1 MLVRELMTSP
11 ATSLRAG
18 SRLESAVQVLAAQ
31 HITAVPIVDPYGHVV
46 GIVSDADVL
55 REGLPEDPR
64 ARLRP
69 VHEST
74 TPWHRLVDEVMTVD
88 PVTVGAHTDAAR
100 AAELMADMGWKS
112 LPVVRDGQLV
122 GVISR
127 SDIMRALATPDAA
140 DSGAH
145 RLRVRPDRPR
155 RLDGG
160 RGRRRR
166 DPARRCPR
174 PRDATG
180 AGDRRDAARR
190 APSQGSGAGSGARSC
205 THARAISSSSLVGM
219 TYAATALA
227 VW

>member
-18 SRLESAVQVLAAQ
+18 SRLETAVQVLAAQ
-31 HITAVPIVDPYGHVV
+31 HITAVPIVDAYGHVV

-74 TPWHRLVDEVMTVD
+74 TPWHRTVDEVMTVD
-88 PVTVGAHTDAAR
+88 PVTVGAQTDAAR

-127 SDIMRALATPDAA
+127 SDIMRALATPDVQTQERIAYEFAQIGREDWTA
-140 DSGAH
+140 DVVDGVVTLRGVAPGRET
-145 RLRVRPDRPR
+145 RL
-155 RLDGG
+155 
-160 RGRRRR
+160 
-166 DPARRCPR
+166 
-174 PRDATG
+174 
-180 AGDRRDAARR
+180 
-190 APSQGSGAGSGARSC
+190 
-205 THARAISSSSLVGM
+205 ARAIAETLPGVRRVREAEPGPEPE
-219 TYAATALA
+219 AARTRGRSRAPR
-227 VW
+227 WWG